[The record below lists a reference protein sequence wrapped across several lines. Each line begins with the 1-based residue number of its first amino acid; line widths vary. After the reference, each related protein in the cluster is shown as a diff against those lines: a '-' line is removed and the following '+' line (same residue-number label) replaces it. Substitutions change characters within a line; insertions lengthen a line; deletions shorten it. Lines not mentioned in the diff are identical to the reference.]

1 MLGLSSVPQTLVS
14 WLLHKVAGK
23 YIEDID
29 SRIKDVSFGPFGGKH
44 ICERLHSVQ
53 IMTLHYSL
61 VKLIV
66 LYCSYK
72 KLKRLS
78 YQIRGFSE
86 YVFIQD
92 PMNRELRIYKVFMSY
107 VYVFMFYRQCCQT
120 TESELKTR
128 SSRRIRFTH
137 RS

>member
-78 YQIRGFSE
+78 YQIRRFSE

-92 PMNRELRIYKVFMSY
+92 PMNREL
-107 VYVFMFYRQCCQT
+107 
-120 TESELKTR
+120 
-128 SSRRIRFTH
+128 
-137 RS
+137 